1 MKESDLLLARIRSA
15 VMALNPP
22 AGYSETPVAGLA
34 LSRHA
39 SAGEQCCC
47 PGEPG
52 VTLILSGVK
61 VSQVGASVLRFRAGE
76 ALLAGAAVPTVYSF
90 EGVSESA
97 PFLSMALRLDRAL
110 LAEIAE
116 ALPARRPASGPERP
130 NGPGRTG
137 KAVQAARPCSCDP
150 DECACEAL
158 LTLQPGRELLEDF
171 ARLAAIL
178 RDPAQTAF
186 RAPLLVRDIH
196 YLLLAGPAGP
206 RLRELLSESAPA
218 GSIVR
223 AVGWLRAHFAK
234 PVAIEE
240 LARSFGM
247 SVSSFHRQF
256 KAVTGMSPLQYQKQ
270 LRLIEAQR
278 LMLSSRT
285 QVAEAAYAV
294 GYESPTQFVREYKRQ
309 FGLPPLRDI
318 RERRRRIAAGE
329 SIEGVGPAARA
340 AARNAV

>member
-15 VMALNPP
+15 VMTLNPP

-90 EGVSESA
+90 EGV
-97 PFLSMALRLDRAL
+97 
-110 LAEIAE
+110 
-116 ALPARRPASGPERP
+116 
-130 NGPGRTG
+130 
-137 KAVQAARPCSCDP
+137 
-150 DECACEAL
+150 
-158 LTLQPGRELLEDF
+158 
-171 ARLAAIL
+171 
-178 RDPAQTAF
+178 
-186 RAPLLVRDIH
+186 
-196 YLLLAGPAGP
+196 
-206 RLRELLSESAPA
+206 SESAPA

-329 SIEGVGPAARA
+329 SIEGVGPAAQVTA
-340 AARNAV
+340 

>member
-130 NGPGRTG
+130 NGPGRT
-137 KAVQAARPCSCDP
+137 
-150 DECACEAL
+150 
-158 LTLQPGRELLEDF
+158 
-171 ARLAAIL
+171 
-178 RDPAQTAF
+178 
-186 RAPLLVRDIH
+186 
-196 YLLLAGPAGP
+196 
-206 RLRELLSESAPA
+206 
-218 GSIVR
+218 
-223 AVGWLRAHFAK
+223 
-234 PVAIEE
+234 
-240 LARSFGM
+240 
-247 SVSSFHRQF
+247 
-256 KAVTGMSPLQYQKQ
+256 
-270 LRLIEAQR
+270 
-278 LMLSSRT
+278 
-285 QVAEAAYAV
+285 
-294 GYESPTQFVREYKRQ
+294 
-309 FGLPPLRDI
+309 
-318 RERRRRIAAGE
+318 
-329 SIEGVGPAARA
+329 
-340 AARNAV
+340 